1 MMEGAGTTALNGA
14 PDALGS
20 ELVTNG
26 TFDSADDWSHSSQYS
41 ISSGKASYN
50 GSGSGKLY
58 QTGKNLVGTKNYI
71 LTFDVSNASTY
82 ANIWIGNQAGLN
94 SYTASATYQT
104 YYNGTNAV
112 LLEGAN
118 IGTETTLAFY
128 ANNVGSS
135 FDIDNVS
142 LKEVANCGTI
152 SGATWT
158 NGIGAPVAQ
167 TSVIDWNK
175 WKLEGGST
183 SNEYLIPQGLTS
195 GRDLLGN
202 LFENVRKQGA
212 LNLDGNS
219 WAEVH
224 DNASLDMGTGSLT
237 LEAWVYSSASDPT
250 SGEGIISKWHEGSNK
265 RSYLMYALDFDS
277 FYFFVSNNGT
287 ASNNVT
293 FGINSVDYEKYN
305 HFVCTFDGTNLK
317 AYVNG
322 ALYNTSA
329 ATFTGIY
336 NSDENVA
343 IAKYNLGQ
351 GQPREYSNSIAQP
364 RIYNRALTAE
374 EVQRNYNAGK
384 NTYTN

>member
-1 MMEGAGTTALNGA
+1 VFVKLDNVNYSTIGRYVSTITEEHKVIGEFTAGFTGNLLWQIYGIT
-14 PDALGS
+14 DFTGS
-20 ELVTNG
+20 
-26 TFDSADDWSHSSQYS
+26 
-41 ISSGKASYN
+41 
-50 GSGSGKLY
+50 
-58 QTGKNLVGTKNYI
+58 
-71 LTFDVSNASTY
+71 
-82 ANIWIGNQAGLN
+82 
-94 SYTASATYQT
+94 
-104 YYNGTNAV
+104 
-112 LLEGAN
+112 
-118 IGTETTLAFY
+118 
-128 ANNVGSS
+128 
-135 FDIDNVS
+135 IDNVEI
-142 LKEVANCGTI
+142 KEMTGYGTI

-158 NGIGAPVAQ
+158 HGIGAPVAQ

-175 WKLEGGST
+175 HTLDGT
-183 SNEYLIPQGLTS
+183 NEVLIPQGLTS